1 MATEII
7 TGRDMTF
14 TIDSDNYDAQAT
26 SATLTLDT
34 TIVTLQTLDG
44 KAYTTVDSQGSFAVE
59 MIADYGAASS
69 LCEALWT
76 AASSAPNTPLLVAIY
91 RSHGSSLVIRCSA
104 DIPIRGRHCTR
115 CANSFTCILMR
126 HNANSNI

>member
-14 TIDSDNYDAQAT
+14 TIDAANYDAQAT

-44 KAYTTVDSQGSFAVE
+44 L
-59 MIADYGAASS
+59 S
-69 LCEALWT
+69 L
-76 AASSAPNTPLLVAIY
+76 I
-91 RSHGSSLVIRCSA
+91 HI
-104 DIPIRGRHCTR
+104 
-115 CANSFTCILMR
+115 
-126 HNANSNI
+126 